1 MRRSTFI
8 FVILS
13 AILFALI
20 SGGAQQPAPRSEPTA
35 AKGPATQKT
44 EPCWE
49 QAGISKNVMEQ
60 RRSIQESTRSEIRA
74 VCSEPNLSEEQKR
87 ERIRQIRQAA
97 RERADAIISPAERQQ
112 LEACQRARHA
122 SGPKA
127 GDHPAGSDPCAGL
140 GR

>member
-13 AILFALI
+13 ATLFALI
-20 SGGAQQPAPRSEPTA
+20 SGGARQPAPRSEPTA

-74 VCSEPNLSEEQKR
+74 VCSK
-87 ERIRQIRQAA
+87 QISARRRSA
-97 RERADAIISPAERQQ
+97 REFVKFARQ
-112 LEACQRARHA
+112 R
-122 SGPKA
+122 GK
-127 GDHPAGSDPCAGL
+127 G
-140 GR
+140 